1 MNPEPKDATPDAA
14 QKAVGRSPLLFI
26 FLTVFIDLLGF
37 GIVIPLL
44 PTYSKAYG
52 ADERALGI
60 LFTCFSGMQFLFAP
74 IWGRLSD
81 RIGRRP
87 VLIGGLLGTALSY
100 VLFANAHG
108 MAMLYV
114 SRLLAGFFAANVGVA
129 FAYIGDVTR
138 PEERA
143 KGMGMI
149 GAAFGLGFTFGPP
162 LGGIMS
168 TWHLSLPGYVAAGLS
183 VAAAIFGFLK
193 LPEPRVH
200 STSAGR
206 EFHAA
211 DVREALVD
219 RRTGTLVL
227 LNFLAIFAFTAFETM
242 FVRFGF
248 ALFPAAF
255 HLPAAVNE
263 MKMDDIIRGGRA
275 ASFYM
280 FYIGILSALIQGGLI
295 RRLVPKFGET
305 RLVIAGPLFLGIA
318 LTIVGVAGNWGT
330 VLAGCALLPLGFG
343 LTNPSIAGLMSRA
356 APVNRQGAYLGVSQS
371 AASLAR
377 AVGPYVAGW
386 CFAVSPRAPFLI
398 AACVVGGAALIATG
412 YRARFGATFTSTSA
426 AAPATFAE

>member
-1 MNPEPKDATPDAA
+1 MNPDPIAPRPDAP
-14 QKAVGRSPLLFI
+14 QKPAGRSPLLFI

-52 ADERALGI
+52 ANERDLGL

-74 IWGRLSD
+74 VWGRLSD

-108 MAMLYV
+108 MPMLYV
-114 SRLLAGFFAANVGVA
+114 SRLLAGFFAANVAVA

-143 KGMGMI
+143 KGMGLV

-168 TWHLSLPGYVAAGLS
+168 TWNLALPGYTAAGLS
-183 VAAAIFGFLK
+183 VAAAIFGFLR

-200 STSAGR
+200 STEAGR
-206 EFHAA
+206 EFHAT
-211 DVREALVD
+211 DVRAALTD
-219 RRTGTLVL
+219 GRTGTLVV
-227 LNFLAIFAFTAFETM
+227 LNFLAIFAFTAFESM
-242 FVRFGF
+242 FIRFGF
-248 ALFPAAF
+248 AMFPSIF
-255 HLPAAVNE
+255 HLPTAVSE
-263 MKMDDIIRGGRA
+263 MKLDDVIRGGRE
-275 ASFYM
+275 ASYYM
-280 FYIGILSALIQGGLI
+280 FYIGVISALIQGGLI
-295 RRLVPKFGET
+295 RRLVPRYGET
-305 RLVIAGPLFLGIA
+305 RLVIAGPLFLGLA
-318 LTIVGVAGNWGT
+318 LAIVGAARSWWM

-343 LTNPSIAGLMSRA
+343 LANPSIAGLMSRA
-356 APVNRQGAYLGVSQS
+356 APANRQGAYLGVSQS

-386 CFAVSPRAPFLI
+386 CFAISPRAPFLI

-412 YRARFGATFTSTSA
+412 YRARFGATFTNRVA
-426 AAPATFAE
+426 A

>member
-1 MNPEPKDATPDAA
+1 MNPETKPA
-14 QKAVGRSPLLFI
+14 RSPLLFI

-52 ADERALGI
+52 ANERDLGL

-74 IWGRLSD
+74 MWGRLSD

-87 VLIGGLLGTALSY
+87 VLIGGLVGTALSY

-114 SRLLAGFFAANVGVA
+114 SRLLAGFFAANVAVA
-129 FAYIGDVTR
+129 FAYIGDVTK

-162 LGGIMS
+162 VGGIMS
-168 TWHLSLPGYVAAGLS
+168 TWHLALPGYVAAGLS
-183 VAAAIFGFLK
+183 IAAALFGYLR

-200 STSAGR
+200 ASEAGHA
-206 EFHAA
+206 FHAT
-211 DVREALVD
+211 DVRGALTQG
-219 RRTGTLVL
+219 RTATLVV
-227 LNFLAIFAFTAFETM
+227 LNFLAIFAFTAFEAM
-242 FVRFGF
+242 FIRFGF
-248 ALFPAAF
+248 ALFPSVF
-255 HLPAAVNE
+255 NLPAAVSE
-263 MKMDDIIRGGRA
+263 MKMDDIIRGGRQ
-275 ASFYM
+275 ASYYM
-280 FYIGILSALIQGGLI
+280 FYIGIISALIQGGLI

-305 RLVIAGPLFLGIA
+305 RLVIAGPLFLGLA
-318 LTIVGVAGNWGT
+318 LAIVGAASSWWM

-343 LTNPSIAGLMSRA
+343 LTNPSLAGLMSRA
-356 APVNRQGAYLGVSQS
+356 APASKQGAYLGVSQS

-386 CFAVSPRAPFLI
+386 CFAISPRTPFLV

-412 YRARFGATFTSTSA
+412 YRARFGATFTNA
-426 AAPATFAE
+426 AAGAPTTFAE